1 MYTPREARRPGD
13 GGTGLPTVGAGS
25 IIDRRLPELE
35 HDSTRHRHGAG
46 TSSSNKEAALKKLAG
61 LGVVMVLA
69 LVASSAAWAD
79 TSGPQSFTVIQ
90 LNEQQARVF
99 AGGPIAGAG
108 VDVVESEEESPD
120 GTIHFVDRFVFGR
133 GSVTVAGT
141 GTASGDFDERT
152 CIGRRHLSGSFQIVG
167 GTDRFSGAS
176 GGGRWTGEV
185 TFVLRRSPDGCAD
198 EELFSTVIFRFT
210 GTASIAGNAA

>member
-1 MYTPREARRPGD
+1 MTAPGVTAAP
-13 GGTGLPTVGAGS
+13 G
-25 IIDRRLPELE
+25 
-35 HDSTRHRHGAG
+35 RHR
-46 TSSSNKEAALKKLAG
+46 SNKEAALKKLTG
-61 LGVVMVLA
+61 IGVVIALA
-69 LVASSAAWAD
+69 LVGSSAAWAD

-90 LNEQQARVF
+90 VNEQQARVF

-108 VDVVESEEESPD
+108 VDVVESEEEDPD

-152 CIGRRHLSGSFQIVG
+152 CIGRRHLSGSFQILG
-167 GTDRFSGAS
+167 GTGKFTGAS

-185 TFVLRRSPDGCAD
+185 TFALRLSPDGCAD
-198 EELFSTVIFRFT
+198 EELFSSVIFRFT
-210 GTASIAGNAA
+210 GTASIVGNAA